1 MSALVLGSRGQLA
14 QHLREVLQD
23 AQFWGRRE
31 RSLED
36 PDAVEAAILK
46 AAPSIIVN
54 AAAYTAVD
62 KAEEEPAAAW
72 RVNADGA
79 AAAARAAA
87 ALGVAIIHV
96 STDYVFDGSSDR
108 PYRDT
113 DATRPINVYGRTKLA
128 GELAVTSLCPRHWIL
143 RTSWVF
149 SELEG
154 NFVTTMLRL
163 ANERATLRVVADQ
176 RGSPTYAG
184 DLARVIATLAAGQT
198 RQPVQWGI
206 HHLSGGKATS
216 WHEFAERII
225 AEGYAAGLIEQRP
238 RVDAVVTTDYPTLAR
253 RPMSSV
259 LESSDA
265 LTRALEVQPDWDA
278 GLGEVMGR
286 LRRPVSGDG
295 F

>member
-62 KAEEEPAAAW
+62 KAEQEPAAAW

-113 DATRPINVYGRTKLA
+113 DAARPINVYGRTKLA

-176 RGSPTYAG
+176 RGCPTYAG
-184 DLARVIATLAAGQT
+184 DLARAIAALAAGRT
-198 RQPVQWGI
+198 RAPLPWGT
-206 HHLSGGKATS
+206 HHLSGGRAMS
-216 WHEFAERII
+216 WYEFAERII
-225 AEGYAAGLIEQRP
+225 AEGYEAGLVEQRP
-238 RVDAVVTTDYPTLAR
+238 RVDAVAAADYPTLAR

-259 LESSDA
+259 LEASHG
-265 LTRALEVQPDWDA
+265 LTGALEVQPDWEA
-278 GLGEVMGR
+278 GLGEVMRR
-286 LRRPVSGDG
+286 LRHRG
-295 F
+295 